1 MASMSRRTSLTL
13 LGTFPLAGAAVAH
26 GQHSA
31 PPVPATAAREKIRA
45 RYFPNVTVI
54 THEGRKVR
62 FYDDLIRDKI
72 VTINFMYAD
81 CEGICPGI
89 TANLAKVQKA
99 LGDRVG
105 RDIFMYSLTLKPEH
119 DTPEVLKEYADMHG
133 VKPGW
138 SLLTGDP
145 ADMELLR
152 RKLGFVDPDPEID
165 KDKNEH
171 IGNVRYGNEALQLWA
186 SCPGLASPKAIVS
199 SIGFVDWP
207 VTKPGRR

>member
-1 MASMSRRTSLTL
+1 MAMMSRRTSFTL
-13 LGTFPLAGAAVAH
+13 LGTLPLVGAASARGQDPVA
-26 GQHSA
+26 A
-31 PPVPATAAREKIRA
+31 PTTAAREKIRA
-45 RYFPNVTVI
+45 RYFPNLNVV

-62 FYDDLIRDKI
+62 FYDDLIKGKI
-72 VTINFMYAD
+72 VTLNFMYAD

-99 LGDRVG
+99 LGDRIG

-119 DTPEVLKEYADMHG
+119 DTPAVLKEYAEMHG

-138 SLLTGDP
+138 SFLTGAP

-152 RKLGFVDPDPEID
+152 RKLGFVDPDPEVD

-171 IGNVRYGNEALQLWA
+171 IGNVRYGNEVLQLWA
-186 SCPGLASPKAIVS
+186 SCPGLASPQAIVA

-207 VTKPGRR
+207 KTKSSGD

>member
-1 MASMSRRTSLTL
+1 ML
-13 LGTFPLAGAAVAH
+13 
-26 GQHSA
+26 
-31 PPVPATAAREKIRA
+31 
-45 RYFPNVTVI
+45 
-54 THEGRKVR
+54 
-62 FYDDLIRDKI
+62 
-72 VTINFMYAD
+72 
-81 CEGICPGI
+81 
-89 TANLAKVQKA
+89 KA
-99 LGDRVG
+99 
-105 RDIFMYSLTLKPEH
+105 
-119 DTPEVLKEYADMHG
+119 YADMHG

-165 KDKNEH
+165 RDKNEH

-207 VTKPGRR
+207 ATKPGRR

>member
-1 MASMSRRTSLTL
+1 MAMMSRRTWLTL
-13 LGTFPLAGAAVAH
+13 LGTFQLAGAL
-26 GQHSA
+26 SA
-31 PPVPATAAREKIRA
+31 RDQERGSEPVTAAREKIRA
-45 RYFPNVTVI
+45 RYFPNVTVV
-54 THEGRKVR
+54 THEGRKAR
-62 FYDDLIRDKI
+62 FYDDLIKDKI

-89 TANLAKVQKA
+89 TANLVKVQKA

-119 DTPEVLKEYADMHG
+119 DTPAVLKEYAEMHG

-186 SCPGLASPKAIVS
+186 SCPGLASPQAIVS

-207 VTKPGRR
+207 KVKPARL

>member
-1 MASMSRRTSLTL
+1 MAMMSRRTSLTL
-13 LGTFPLAGAAVAH
+13 LGTVPLAAPAPAR
-26 GQHSA
+26 GQERVSK
-31 PPVPATAAREKIRA
+31 PVTGAREKIRA
-45 RYFPNVTVI
+45 RYFPNVTVV

-62 FYDDLIRDKI
+62 FYDDLIKDKI

-99 LGDRVG
+99 LGGRVG

-119 DTPEVLKEYADMHG
+119 DTPQVLKEYAEMHG

-186 SCPGLASPKAIVS
+186 SCPGLASPRAIVS

-207 VTKPGRR
+207 KPKKGSN

>member
-1 MASMSRRTSLTL
+1 MAMMSRRTSFTL
-13 LGTFPLAGAAVAH
+13 LGTLPLIGGTPARAQERVATPTM
-26 GQHSA
+26 S
-31 PPVPATAAREKIRA
+31 AREKIRA
-45 RYFPNVTVI
+45 RYFPDVTLL

-62 FYDDLIRDKI
+62 FYDDLIKDKI

-99 LGDRVG
+99 LGERVG

-119 DTPEVLKEYADMHG
+119 DRPAVLKKYAEMHG
-133 VKPGW
+133 IKPGW

-152 RKLGFVDPDPEID
+152 RKLGFVDPDPD
-165 KDKNEH
+165 VDKNKDEH

-186 SCPGLASPKAIVS
+186 SCPGLASPQAIVA

-207 VTKPGRR
+207 KRP

>member
-1 MASMSRRTSLTL
+1 MTMISRRTSLNL
-13 LGTFPLAGAAVAH
+13 LGTLPLVGMASARGRDQEAGL
-26 GQHSA
+26 
-31 PPVPATAAREKIRA
+31 ATAREKIRA
-45 RYFPNVTVI
+45 RYFPSVTVI

-62 FYDDLIRDKI
+62 FYDDLIKDKI

-89 TANLAKVQKA
+89 TANLVKVQKA
-99 LGDRVG
+99 LGDRIG

-119 DTPEVLKEYADMHG
+119 DTPAVLKEYADMHG
-133 VKPGW
+133 IKPGW
-138 SLLTGDP
+138 SLVTGDP
-145 ADMELLR
+145 TDMELLR

-186 SCPGLASPKAIVS
+186 SCPGLASPQSIVA

-207 VTKPGRR
+207 KAIRK

>member
-1 MASMSRRTSLTL
+1 MSE
-13 LGTFPLAGAAVAH
+13 LGAV
-26 GQHSA
+26 
-31 PPVPATAAREKIRA
+31 
-45 RYFPNVTVI
+45 
-54 THEGRKVR
+54 
-62 FYDDLIRDKI
+62 FYR
-72 VTINFMYAD
+72 
-81 CEGICPGI
+81 GP
-89 TANLAKVQKA
+89 
-99 LGDRVG
+99 
-105 RDIFMYSLTLKPEH
+105 
-119 DTPEVLKEYADMHG
+119 
-133 VKPGW
+133 

>member
-1 MASMSRRTSLTL
+1 MSRMSRRTSLTL
-13 LGTFPLAGAAVAH
+13 LGTFPLAGAALAR
-26 GQHSA
+26 GQNA
-31 PPVPATAAREKIRA
+31 AATPANAAREKIRA
-45 RYFPNVTVI
+45 RYFPNVTVV
-54 THEGRKVR
+54 THEGRKAR
-62 FYDDLIRDKI
+62 FYDDLIKDKI

-133 VKPGW
+133 IKPGW

-207 VTKPGRR
+207 KARQAQR

>member
-1 MASMSRRTSLTL
+1 MAMMSRRTSLTL
-13 LGTFPLAGAAVAH
+13 LGTFPLIGTVSARDQETVAA
-26 GQHSA
+26 
-31 PPVPATAAREKIRA
+31 PAMGAREKIRA
-45 RYFPNVTVI
+45 RYFPNFTLV

-62 FYDDLIRDKI
+62 FYDDLIKDKI

-89 TANLAKVQKA
+89 TANLVKVQKA

-119 DTPEVLKEYADMHG
+119 DTPAVLKEYAEMHG

-145 ADMELLR
+145 GDMELLR
-152 RKLGFVDPDPEID
+152 RKLGFVDPDPEVD

-186 SCPGLASPKAIVS
+186 SCPGLASPQAIVS

-207 VTKPGRR
+207 KAKPAER

>member
-1 MASMSRRTSLTL
+1 MGTMSRRTSLTL
-13 LGTFPLAGAAVAH
+13 LGTFPLAGAALAR
-26 GQHSA
+26 GQESV
-31 PPVPATAAREKIRA
+31 PKPVTGAREKIRV
-45 RYFPNVTVI
+45 RYFPNVTLV
-54 THEGRKVR
+54 THEGGKVH
-62 FYDDLIRDKI
+62 FYDDLIKGKI

-81 CEGICPGI
+81 CEGICPGV
-89 TANLAKVQKA
+89 TANLVKVQKA

-119 DTPEVLKEYADMHG
+119 DTPEVLKEYANMHG

-171 IGNVRYGNEALQLWA
+171 IGNLRYGNEALQLWA
-186 SCPGLASPKAIVS
+186 SCPGLASPQAIVS

-207 VTKPGRR
+207 RPKQARR

>member
-1 MASMSRRTSLTL
+1 MAMMSRRTSLTL
-13 LGTFPLAGAAVAH
+13 LGAFPLAGTL
-26 GQHSA
+26 SA
-31 PPVPATAAREKIRA
+31 RDQETVPAPVTGAREKIRA
-45 RYFPNVTVI
+45 RYFPNVSLV

-62 FYDDLIRDKI
+62 FYDDLIKDKI

-89 TANLAKVQKA
+89 TANLVKVQQA

-119 DTPEVLKEYADMHG
+119 DTPAVLKEYAEMHG

-138 SLLTGDP
+138 SFLTGDS
-145 ADMELLR
+145 ADIELLR
-152 RKLGFVDPDPEID
+152 RKLGFVDPDPEVD

-186 SCPGLASPKAIVS
+186 ACPGLASPKGIVA

-207 VTKPGRR
+207 KAKQAGG